1 MRIDC
6 YNACECDVIELEYGD
21 TCYYNSTICIR
32 LNLTSYNL
40 TSYSGVPI
48 SEMVVV
54 AELNTGNVLF
64 LPKDT
69 KVILADTKVVAN
81 KKEVQF

>member
-6 YNACECDVIELEYGD
+6 YNACECDVAELEYGD

-32 LNLTSYNL
+32 LNLTSCRMDN
-40 TSYSGVPI
+40 GVPI
-48 SEMVVV
+48 SDIAVV

-81 KKEVQF
+81 TKEVQF

>member
-6 YNACECDVIELEYGD
+6 YNACECDVAELECGD

-32 LNLTSYNL
+32 LNFRRMDN
-40 TSYSGVPI
+40 GVPTSDMAAI
-48 SEMVVV
+48 

-81 KKEVQF
+81 TKDAQF

>member
-6 YNACECDVIELEYGD
+6 YNACECDVVELEYGD

-32 LNLTSYNL
+32 LNLTRGSYEYN
-40 TSYSGVPI
+40 GVPI
-48 SEMVVV
+48 SDMAVI

-81 KKEVQF
+81 TKEVQF